1 MKIQE
6 IGGYDFREYNTKR
19 KWLIQ
24 HLEHDIPGIAF
35 EANSNRNHPKRI
47 VSNDELTK
55 KLVMQMVEDNATQA
69 SEPQLDTLKR
79 ASTILRS
86 ISLEFLKLNPS
97 NFKGSIT
104 SPGKDVPLEL
114 EQFITWIL
122 TGTRDLNETLN
133 EQVKCLSNSLA
144 QTLIGNIKSDRQAE
158 YKAKHDYNTR
168 KVHQSRHQIGL
179 AMSLRN
185 SDRNNQII
193 NLLSAPGYGL
203 TIPAKQAILWETR
216 IANAVIDQMNKN
228 QGIYIPINFQKNVI
242 PMFHLDNIDWLE
254 DSADGKKTSHLLQLS
269 AFQPNNSRNLSPFI
283 LDLNTTKTCTLKTN
297 NFNELLECNK
307 PRTNDVTREPDHTQ
321 FNSQSIDKIES
332 PTMNTWTA
340 MKSFE
345 VLLSSDHANL
355 VAEIGVAVL
364 EKIPPCPVKMRK
376 VYSFC
381 YLHAFSFIIF
391 SLASFKSLKYLNFLW
406 LG

>member
-1 MKIQE
+1 M
-6 IGGYDFREYNTKR
+6 
-19 KWLIQ
+19 
-24 HLEHDIPGIAF
+24 
-35 EANSNRNHPKRI
+35 
-47 VSNDELTK
+47 
-55 KLVMQMVEDNATQA
+55 
-69 SEPQLDTLKR
+69 
-79 ASTILRS
+79 
-86 ISLEFLKLNPS
+86 
-97 NFKGSIT
+97 
-104 SPGKDVPLEL
+104 
-114 EQFITWIL
+114 
-122 TGTRDLNETLN
+122 
-133 EQVKCLSNSLA
+133 
-144 QTLIGNIKSDRQAE
+144 
-158 YKAKHDYNTR
+158 
-168 KVHQSRHQIGL
+168 
-179 AMSLRN
+179 
-185 SDRNNQII
+185 
-193 NLLSAPGYGL
+193 
-203 TIPAKQAILWETR
+203 
-216 IANAVIDQMNKN
+216 
-228 QGIYIPINFQKNVI
+228 I

-283 LDLNTTKTCTLKTN
+283 LDLKTTKTCTLKTN

-391 SLASFKSLKYLNFLW
+391 SLASFKSLKYLNFPW

>member
-1 MKIQE
+1 MTYQGSHLKQTAIATIQ
-6 IGGYDFREYNTKR
+6 RESYQMMN
-19 KWLIQ
+19 LQ
-24 HLEHDIPGIAF
+24 
-35 EANSNRNHPKRI
+35 
-47 VSNDELTK
+47 K

-69 SEPQLDTLKR
+69 TEPQLDILKR
-79 ASTILRS
+79 ASTIMRS

-144 QTLIGNIKSDRQAE
+144 QTLLGNIKSDRQAE

-216 IANAVIDQMNKN
+216 IANTLIDRINKN
-228 QGIYIPINFQKNVI
+228 QGIYKNVI

-340 MKSFE
+340 KKSFE

-355 VAEIGVAVL
+355 VAEIAVAVL
-364 EKIPPCPVKMRK
+364 EKIPPCPVKMCK

-391 SLASFKSLKYLNFLW
+391 SLASFKSLKYLNFPW